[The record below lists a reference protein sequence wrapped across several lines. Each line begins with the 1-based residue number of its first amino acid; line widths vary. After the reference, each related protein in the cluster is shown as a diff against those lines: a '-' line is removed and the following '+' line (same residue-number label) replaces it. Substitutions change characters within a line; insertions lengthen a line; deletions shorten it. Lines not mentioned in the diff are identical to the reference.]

1 GQHVELLFPMI
12 FNLGV
17 EIGYAHT
24 AFKWENSARQNA
36 GVIVAVISLRN
47 ESDKPKYI
55 FTDEVKIRAKNINGY
70 LADGPNI
77 IAGRRRKPLSSLL
90 PPMLFGSK
98 PTYGE
103 YLVLT
108 PEEVR
113 SLVQSYPESER
124 YMRRFVGAEDFI
136 KGTERYCLWIEHS
149 EAEHARSIPEIERR
163 LSLTAEKRKG
173 SKKKAT
179 QKLAA
184 VPYRFG
190 EARYKPTDSIIVP
203 SVSSERRE
211 YISIG
216 YVGPDTV
223 ISNLAFAV
231 YDAEPWVFAILT
243 SRMHMVWTRAIAG

>member
-1 GQHVELLFPMI
+1 
-12 FNLGV
+12 
-17 EIGYAHT
+17 
-24 AFKWENSARQNA
+24 
-36 GVIVAVISLRN
+36 
-47 ESDKPKYI
+47 
-55 FTDEVKIRAKNINGY
+55 
-70 LADGPNI
+70 
-77 IAGRRRKPLSSLL
+77 
-90 PPMLFGSK
+90 
-98 PTYGE
+98 
-103 YLVLT
+103 
-108 PEEVR
+108 
-113 SLVQSYPESER
+113 
-124 YMRRFVGAEDFI
+124 
-136 KGTERYCLWIEHS
+136 EHS

-211 YISIG
+211 YIPIG
-216 YVGPDTV
+216 YLGPDTV

-243 SRMHMVWTRAIAG
+243 SRMHMVWTRAIAGTLGTSTRYSNSLVYNNFPVPQLSEPTKDHLIDRAFRVLDVREYHSERTLAELYDPEKMPENLQRAHQELDAYV